1 MKTIT
6 LLTLVLAGLAAGC
19 TRDDGS
25 YGGTGAQDQSSA
37 ASEQSTAKQPDNTAL
52 NKRDQSGDTLTPG
65 DQANNESDRELAR
78 KIRRAIMQND
88 QLSTTAKNIKIIAN
102 NGQVTLRGPVQS
114 PQERE
119 QIASIVKQ
127 QVQGGAFE
135 NQLEVKQQAQ
145 TP

>member
-6 LLTLVLAGLAAGC
+6 LLTLVLAGFVAGC
-19 TRDDGS
+19 TKDDGS
-25 YGGTGAQDQSSA
+25 YGGTGAQDQTSA
-37 ASEQSTAKQPDNTAL
+37 ASESTTKQPDNTAL
-52 NKRDQSGDTLTPG
+52 NKRDHPGDTMTPG

-102 NGQVTLRGPVQS
+102 NGKVTLRGPVQS
-114 PQERE
+114 AQERD
-119 QIASIVKQ
+119 QIASIVQQ